1 MIGRVI
7 DKWKWVVGVLLS
19 AANLTILVLGITGN
33 WRDKIVI
40 NDVKLEQ
47 LTVTVGEIKA
57 DASAART
64 AAQSTATDMATLKAN
79 YTNVQSQLDR
89 MEREQQNL
97 RNDINGHEQRLG
109 VLEQRQ
115 KR

>member
-1 MIGRVI
+1 MGYWI
-7 DKWKWVVGVLLS
+7 DKYKWIFGLLLS
-19 AANLTILVLGITGN
+19 AANLAILLLGVTGN
-33 WRDKIVI
+33 WRDKIVV

-57 DASAART
+57 DAAAARA

-115 KR
+115 RR